1 MAALTDINSIITED
15 QIKETFEKYDEDG
28 GGSLDYHE
36 IQTLFSSMPLLS
48 KIVSRELIVP
58 LIKDIDVN
66 GDGDVDTE
74 EFQAMVYQAIFQLML
89 KGANP

>member
-15 QIKETFEKYDEDG
+15 QIKETFEKYDEDD

-36 IQTLFSSMPLLS
+36 IQTLFTSMPLLS